1 MNENC
6 IDQNVKEM
14 LKGQYVSMNS
24 NIYKFRDSQEKL
36 SSLVSQPKRSCT
48 TINQETRSV
57 SAACIYR
64 KRAESSDMRRR
75 NLLNEVG
82 SVFRLRA
89 DKDHDEESRIRA
101 SQKYLIQSF
110 KNPSRLTMSE
120 KNISEANMTHSR
132 EKNFRVEPCV

>member
-1 MNENC
+1 
-6 IDQNVKEM
+6 
-14 LKGQYVSMNS
+14 
-24 NIYKFRDSQEKL
+24 
-36 SSLVSQPKRSCT
+36 
-48 TINQETRSV
+48 
-57 SAACIYR
+57 
-64 KRAESSDMRRR
+64 MRRR

-110 KNPSRLTMSE
+110 KNPSRLSMSE